1 MAELKDVLAGKAAK
15 ATPVDADILHL
26 NDSAAANALKTHTF
40 ANLKAFLKTYFDSLY
55 AALSHSHTI
64 ANVTSLQ
71 TELDGKSST
80 SHNHDAAY
88 EAKNVN
94 IQTHIASTSNP
105 HTVTKAQVGLGNCD
119 NTSDL
124 AKPISTATQTALD
137 GKSSTS
143 HNHDAAYSAISH
155 THTADSILPSQVG
168 QNGRVL
174 KSNGTTAAWQTDNTG
189 AGGEAFPVGSIFIS
203 VVSTNP
209 GTLLGYGTW
218 SAFGAGRTLVGI
230 DAGQTEFDTVLET
243 GGAKTHTLTESEI
256 PSHTHAVTDPGH
268 THLTQR
274 YPTATGASS
283 GFTIDT
289 SMSGT
294 LADNTLPTK
303 SNTTGITVGN
313 AGSGGS
319 HNNLQPYIVVYF
331 WERTA

>member
-80 SHNHDAAY
+80 S
-88 EAKNVN
+88 
-94 IQTHIASTSNP
+94 P
-105 HTVTKAQVGLGNCD
+105 
-119 NTSDL
+119 
-124 AKPISTATQTALD
+124 
-137 GKSSTS
+137 
-143 HNHDAAYSAISH
+143 NHDAAYSAISH

-168 QNGRVL
+168 QNGKVL

-189 AGGEAFPVGSIFIS
+189 AGGEAFPVGSVFIS

-209 GTLLGYGTW
+209 ATLLGYGTW
-218 SAFGAGRTLVGI
+218 SAFGAGRTLIGI

-243 GGAKTHTLTESEI
+243 GGAKTVTLAEANL
-256 PSHTHAVTDPGH
+256 PAHTHAVTDAGH

-274 YPTATGASS
+274 YPTATGGSS

-303 SNTTGITVGN
+303 SATTGITLGN
-313 AGSGGS
+313 TGSGTAFS
-319 HNNLQPYIVVYF
+319 VMNPYIVTYF